1 MKNAMQLKALVRNK
15 AAKWGISAQLVLQNL
30 MLERLLER
38 ISRTRYREHFILKGG
53 FLLSSI
59 MGLHSRATMD
69 MDATLK
75 GMPLTRE
82 ALHEMFSEVCAVD
95 LGDDMTFEFLN
106 IGEIREDDEYA
117 GYRVSVCAHFPPLAV
132 PLKLDIT
139 TGDAITPGAVE
150 FQYRLMME
158 ERSISV
164 MAYNAETLLAEKLET
179 IVSRGTLNTRPRDF
193 YDVYALMKCRG
204 DTINR
209 ALLADAL
216 AATAA
221 HRGTAK
227 VMEQHASVVDAVSQS
242 DVMQQR
248 WLEYSREFGYARDI
262 PFADVCAAVMHF
274 LGEN

>member
-1 MKNAMQLKALVRNK
+1 MKNAMQLKALVRDK

-30 MLERLLER
+30 MMERLLER

-82 ALHEMFSEVCAVD
+82 ALHEMFAEVCAID
-95 LGDDMTFEFLN
+95 LGDDIPFEFLN
-106 IGEIREDDEYA
+106 IGEIREDDQYA

-132 PLKLDIT
+132 PLKLDMT

-150 FQYRLMME
+150 FQHRLMME
-158 ERSISV
+158 ERRISV
-164 MAYNAETLLAEKLET
+164 MAYNEETLLAEKLET
-179 IVSRGTLNTRPRDF
+179 IVSRGVLNTRPRDF
-193 YDVYALMKCRG
+193 YDVYALMKCKS
-204 DTINR
+204 DKIDR
-209 ALLADAL
+209 ALLARAL

-221 HRGTAK
+221 HRGTAR
-227 VMEQHASVVDAVSQS
+227 VLEQHGAIMDAVSQS
-242 DVMQQR
+242 EVMQQR
-248 WLEYSREFGYARDI
+248 WLEYSREFAYDNDI
-262 PFADVCAAVMHF
+262 PFADVCAAVRHF
-274 LGEN
+274 LG